1 MRVIWDIYTVL
12 FAIFKKASNVDIK
25 SGVTLKISHIETS
38 NLVTYLLL
46 YSWSTEDKSK
56 LGLFGLDS
64 FTLVLMMMDAK
75 NSFDNL
81 QMQHNVSNLLPS
93 FLLTRKFLLP

>member
-38 NLVTYLLL
+38 NLVTYL
-46 YSWSTEDKSK
+46 YCTVEA
-56 LGLFGLDS
+56 
-64 FTLVLMMMDAK
+64 LMI
-75 NSFDNL
+75 NL
-81 QMQHNVSNLLPS
+81 S
-93 FLLTRKFLLP
+93 